1 VYGGQDGIVD
11 KNARIKSIIETLRYR
26 NAVTIKEL
34 TNKLHVSEMTIRR
47 DLSLLE
53 KDNIVNL
60 IPGGAIFKVSRDTE
74 RDSEKYLIYHE
85 ETRRTREKLRIG
97 QRAASIV
104 EPHDTIILDVGST
117 MEQIAKFIPEDI
129 SVTILCYALNI
140 LVEVY
145 RKKGCAPIIAG
156 GYLHDNTL
164 MFESPEGIEL
174 IRRTRADK
182 GFISAAG
189 VHETLGITCAN
200 PYEVETKKA
209 VLSSSKT
216 KILAVDSTKLGKT
229 KIGYFADIN
238 DFDII
243 ITDSELSD
251 EYRSIIN
258 ASSAELVVV

>member
-1 VYGGQDGIVD
+1 LD
-11 KNARIKSIIETLRYR
+11 KNARIKSIIDTLRYK

-34 TNKLHVSEMTIRR
+34 TKKLNVSEMTIRR

-53 KDNIVNL
+53 NDNIVDL
-60 IPGGAIFKVSRDTE
+60 IPGGAIFKVSRDAE
-74 RDSEKYLIYHE
+74 RDSEKYLIYNE

-97 QRAASIV
+97 QRAASMI

-117 MEQIAKFIPEDI
+117 VEHIAKFIPEDI
-129 SVTILCYALNI
+129 PVTILCYALNI

-145 RKKGCAPIIAG
+145 RKKSCNPILAG

-164 MFESPEGIEL
+164 MFESPEGIGL
-174 IRRTRADK
+174 INRTRADK

-189 VHETLGITCAN
+189 FHETLGVTCAN

-209 VLSSSKT
+209 VLRSSKT
-216 KILAVDSTKLGKT
+216 KILTIDSMKFGKT

-243 ITDSELSD
+243 ITDSEISE
-251 EYRSIIN
+251 EYRTIITDSN
-258 ASSAELVVV
+258 IELIIV

>member
-1 VYGGQDGIVD
+1 MD
-11 KNARIKSIIETLRYR
+11 KNARIKSIIDTLRYK

-34 TNKLHVSEMTIRR
+34 TKKLNVSEMTIRR

-53 KDNIVNL
+53 NDNIVDL
-60 IPGGAIFKVSRDTE
+60 IPGGAIFKVSRDAE
-74 RDSEKYLIYHE
+74 RDSEKYLIYNE

-97 QRAASIV
+97 QRAASMI

-117 MEQIAKFIPEDI
+117 VEHIAKFIPEDI
-129 SVTILCYALNI
+129 PVTILCYALNI

-145 RKKGCAPIIAG
+145 RKKSCNPILAG

-164 MFESPEGIEL
+164 MFESPEGIGL
-174 IRRTRADK
+174 INRTRADK

-189 VHETLGITCAN
+189 FHETLGVTCAN

-209 VLSSSKT
+209 VLRSSKT
-216 KILAVDSTKLGKT
+216 KILTIDSMKFGKT

-243 ITDSELSD
+243 ITDSEISE
-251 EYRSIIN
+251 EYRTIITDSN
-258 ASSAELVVV
+258 IELIIV